1 MAAKKTNPLELN
13 SNTLKELFK
22 DRGELPT
29 PSFSAGGAG
38 IASTTGGRGTVSQ
51 ALNNYLANIDWKK
64 RTPLQNALEFGVNG
78 LTGTSEDIGR
88 EQQKKAIEQMK
99 MEAAASKS
107 ETPIQEEEIP
117 TIIVSKPKKQLATK
131 LYRVMYAGKGAESS
145 EVYETKEEADAALK
159 KAGGKGAV
167 AGVNLS
173 QKSRGEEML
182 SAEDVQ
188 SRKQRYMD
196 QLSKTK
202 EISKSESD
210 RLKKIQAL
218 RNPQTEEEI
227 LQVAENKGR
236 MSDALASANEAKRA
250 KDKEAG
256 AGFASWRSDV
266 KARRESENQLNF
278 YNNQLGLLKQ
288 AYSQARQ
295 AGDPITALAINQ
307 AISSYTAGVPKEMG
321 ARKAAAEKGII
332 AERNKMLAEK
342 MRAAQEEEAKKSKTA
357 AANPDYNQYNQ
368 GNVLIAR
375 KPVGF

>member
-22 DRGELPT
+22 DRSELPT

-51 ALNNYLANIDWKK
+51 AYQDYLANIDWKK

-78 LTGTSEDIGR
+78 LTGTGEDIGR

-107 ETPIQEEEIP
+107 EMPIQEEEIP
-117 TIIVSKPKKQLATK
+117 TITVRKPKKQLATK

-145 EVYETKEEADAALK
+145 EVYKTKEEADAALK

-173 QKSRGEEML
+173 QETRGGEML
-182 SAEDVQ
+182 PVEDVQ
-188 SRKQRYMD
+188 ARKQRYMD

-202 EISKSESD
+202 EISKAELD

-236 MSDALASANEAKRA
+236 MSDALAAANEAKRA
-250 KDKEAG
+250 EDKKAG
-256 AGFASWRSDV
+256 AGFESWRSNV
-266 KARRESENQLNF
+266 KAGRVAEENFNA
-278 YNNQLGLLKQ
+278 YNQQLGILKQ
-288 AYSQARQ
+288 AYTQAKRSGDLRAAYNISMDIEDFQ
-295 AGDPITALAINQ
+295 AGI
-307 AISSYTAGVPKEMG
+307 PKEMG
-321 ARKAAAEKGII
+321 ARKKEITRRTLAT
-332 AERNKMLAEK
+332 RNAMLAE
-342 MRAAQEEEAKKSKTA
+342 QEKNARTQ
-357 AANPDYNQYNQ
+357 AANPDYINSFNKP
-368 GNVLIAR
+368 IAIR
-375 KPVGF
+375 YQ